1 MADSMIPAFD
11 MAVVNAES
19 REEVRAAINAVIDS
33 DWFILGEQLSRFEA
47 GYAHFN
53 ETAFAIGVA
62 NGLDALSISLAVLGI
77 GPGDEVIVPAHT
89 FIASALA
96 VSAVGAKP
104 VLADVNARTGLL
116 DRDQCEKVWSD
127 KVKAIMPV
135 HLYGQLC
142 EMDEINALAK
152 EQGAFVLE
160 DASQSHGGRYRGRI
174 SGSMGDIA
182 AASLYPAKNLGAY
195 GDAGV
200 ITTDNRKLAER
211 AALYRNYG
219 SSQKYVHE
227 LKGVNSRLSEI
238 QAAVLSVKLKNIDA
252 SIAARRE
259 IARQYCEQL
268 SGIDALTLPQF
279 DEHTN
284 PVWHQFVIRT
294 SQRDTMQ
301 AALASAG
308 IETLLHYPTP
318 VHLQQAYADASYA
331 PGDFPNAELFCQQ
344 CLSLPIYPGLTDE
357 QIARVTAAVKGYF
370 IKGSG

>member
-11 MAVVNAES
+11 MAAVNAES

-33 DWFILGEQLSRFEA
+33 DWFILGKQLNQFEQDYARFNQT
-47 GYAHFN
+47 G
-53 ETAFAIGVA
+53 FAVGVA

-96 VSAVGAKP
+96 VSAIGAKP
-104 VLADVNARTGLL
+104 VLADVNPRTGLL
-116 DRDQCEKVWSD
+116 DREQCEKVWSD

-142 EMDEINALAK
+142 EMDEIIALAK
-152 EQGAFVLE
+152 AQGAFVLE
-160 DASQSHGGRYRGRI
+160 DASQSHGGLYRNKP
-174 SGSMGDIA
+174 SGSLGDIA

-200 ITTDNRKLAER
+200 ITTNNQQLAEQ

-227 LKGVNSRLSEI
+227 RKGVNSRLSEI
-238 QAAVLSVKLKNIDA
+238 QAAVLCVKLKTIDTN
-252 SIAARRE
+252 IAARRE
-259 IARQYCEQL
+259 IAREYSEQL
-268 SGIDALTLPQF
+268 ADIDAVTLPQV
-279 DEHTN
+279 DEHTA

-294 SQRDTMQ
+294 SQRDALQ
-301 AALASAG
+301 SALASQG

-318 VHLQQAYADASYA
+318 VHMQQAYADAGFVE
-331 PGDFPNAELFCQQ
+331 GDFPNAELFCQQ
-344 CLSLPIYPGLTDE
+344 CLSLPIYPGLTDT
-357 QIARVTAAVKGYF
+357 QIARVTTAVTEYF
-370 IKGSG
+370 AQGRG